1 MEFEVENGGVVLRG
15 CVQGPKDA
23 AATHSDAAS
32 VLLVHGAC
40 VDGSFWDGA
49 TAVLARDF
57 RVAGYDRRGYG
68 RSPLPADAEAGA
80 DPDCSV
86 EAQAGDA
93 AAVIRTLGAPAH
105 VVAHSGGCAIAMELA
120 AAHPE
125 LVARL
130 VLDEPLFYDCAPAE
144 GAFAAT
150 SERIRAALARGN
162 HSLALHLFMP
172 TLGATDPE
180 SRAPQP
186 SVEASRANCDHFI
199 RHEYLALSRFCP
211 DYEALARADVRIVCS
226 ELPHGEQYPACA
238 AELARRIDAPLVPAP
253 GAHNFPAD
261 RPHEFA
267 ALMAG
272 LLPDVPAP
280 EP

>member
-15 CVQGPKDA
+15 RVQGPDGA
-23 AATHSDAAS
+23 AATHSDAVP

-40 VDGSFWDGA
+40 VDGSFWDAAAA
-49 TAVLARDF
+49 TLAERF
-57 RVAGYDRRGYG
+57 RVATYDRRGYG
-68 RSPLPADAEAGA
+68 RSPLSAGA
-80 DPDCSV
+80 EPDCSV
-86 EAQAGDA
+86 APQAEDA
-93 AAVIRTLGAPAH
+93 ATIIRALGAPAH

-144 GAFAAT
+144 GAFATT
-150 SERIRAALARGN
+150 SERIRGALARGN

-172 TLGATDPE
+172 TLGATDPA
-180 SRAPQP
+180 SRAQQP
-186 SVEASRANCDHFI
+186 SAEASRANCDHFI
-199 RHEYLALSRFCP
+199 HHEYLALSRFCP
-211 DYEALARADVRIVCS
+211 DYETLARADVRIVCS

-261 RPHEFA
+261 RPEEFA
-267 ALMAG
+267 ALVAG
-272 LLPDVPAP
+272 LLAPAP
-280 EP
+280 ASEP

>member
-1 MEFEVENGGVVLRG
+1 MEFEAENEGTTLHGRMLGLVG
-15 CVQGPKDA
+15 A
-23 AATHSDAAS
+23 AP

-49 TAVLARDF
+49 AAVLAERF

-68 RSPLPADAEAGA
+68 RSPLPAGAE
-80 DPDCSV
+80 PDCSV
-86 EAQAGDA
+86 EAQAEDA
-93 AAVIRTLGAPAH
+93 AAIIRALGAPAH

-130 VLDEPLFYDCAPAE
+130 ILDEPLFYDCAPAE

-199 RHEYLALSRFCP
+199 HHEYLALSTFRP
-211 DYEALARADVRIVCS
+211 DYPALARADVRIVCS

-238 AELARRIDAPLVPAP
+238 AELARRIGAPLVLAP

-261 RPHEFA
+261 RPEEFA
-267 ALMAG
+267 ALVAG
-272 LLPDVPAP
+272 LLAA
-280 EP
+280 